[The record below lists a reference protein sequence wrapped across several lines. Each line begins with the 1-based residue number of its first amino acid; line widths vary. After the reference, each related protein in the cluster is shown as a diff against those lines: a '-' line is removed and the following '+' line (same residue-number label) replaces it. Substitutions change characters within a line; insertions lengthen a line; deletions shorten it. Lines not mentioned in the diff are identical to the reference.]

1 MHLWH
6 VLRYSVFG
14 IPIVAGHRNQN
25 TDIDMN
31 VRNLALDS
39 EVGMPLNHTQI

>member
-1 MHLWH
+1 M
-6 VLRYSVFG
+6 FG